1 MFIERRRS
9 TGDGYQKRVLFSP
22 KGFTQHLCEDMAAHG
37 FFAEEELS
45 DTDDAVNLTGCP
57 RDSIRA
63 SQSSRVRIRI
73 SVSPQGKGHRRSSS
87 IQRDIE
93 YDEPRSTTF
102 SLTNNSSIAGLRRK
116 RSPSPT
122 PSMTSTS
129 STEEIIR
136 PSRKKATIMKP
147 LNKFKE
153 VVPVV
158 HIPEF
163 KELPVKSRR
172 FREVSPS
179 ACRRGDPV
187 VITPRVKPTVPRNT
201 TSEATKG
208 NATSSPK
215 AGKKK
220 VRFVLGDD
228 DGRRESP
235 PVHGVAKR
243 LS

>member
-22 KGFTQHLCEDMAAHG
+22 KGFIQHLCEDMAAHG
-37 FFAEEELS
+37 FFAKEELS
-45 DTDDAVNLTGCP
+45 DMDDPVNLTGCP

-63 SQSSRVRIRI
+63 SHSSRVRIRI
-73 SVSPQGKGHRRSSS
+73 SVSPQVKGHRRSPG
-87 IQRDIE
+87 IQREVE

-102 SLTNNSSIAGLRRK
+102 SLANNSSIAGFRRK

-129 STEEIIR
+129 STEGITR

-179 ACRRGDPV
+179 VRRKGDPV

-201 TSEATKG
+201 TPEATKS
-208 NATSSPK
+208 NTPPSPK
-215 AGKKK
+215 NGKKK

-243 LS
+243 L